1 MTKHTEQIEAEI
13 LELPVNQRAALA
25 QRLLASLD
33 DIDDQENDRLW
44 LDEAQRRLVAYRSNS
59 LTARDA
65 YVALDEI
72 RKLV

>member
-33 DIDDQENDRLW
+33 DVDDQENDRLW
-44 LDEAQRRLVAYRSNS
+44 LDEAQRRLFAYRSNS
-59 LTARDA
+59 LPARDA

-72 RKLV
+72 RKLI